1 MEVGWPSAALS
12 PTSPWSFGLGPW
24 SVLGPWRPWSLVLG
38 PWSRSRHCATTRY
51 QEPRTKDQGPTKDEG
66 PGSKDQGPRTK
77 DQGRRV
83 TLSGSQVLVEPLQ
96 RAPPGQLGCRFV
108 VARRGVVVEAV
119 IGLGID
125 VAFVRNI
132 GCLQCR
138 VVRRPRLGQTRIELA
153 MVNQNR
159 RLDLRNVCCWRRT
172 AVERN
177 SRSKIRDANGQ
188 HVGDP
193 SAKTEP
199 DRAQSARA
207 VGTGL

>member
-12 PTSPWSFGLGPW
+12 PTSPWSFGLGP
-24 SVLGPWRPWSLVLG
+24 SLVLGVLGPWSLVLG
-38 PWSRSRHCATTRY
+38 PGHVIALRPGTKN
-51 QEPRTKDQGPTKDEG
+51 QEPRTRDRQRT
-66 PGSKDQGPRTK
+66 KDQGPRTK

-138 VVRRPRLGQTRIELA
+138 VVRRPR
-153 MVNQNR
+153 
-159 RLDLRNVCCWRRT
+159 
-172 AVERN
+172 
-177 SRSKIRDANGQ
+177 
-188 HVGDP
+188 
-193 SAKTEP
+193 
-199 DRAQSARA
+199 
-207 VGTGL
+207 

>member
-12 PTSPWSFGLGPW
+12 PTSPWSFGLG
-24 SVLGPWRPWSLVLG
+24 LGPSLVLG
-38 PWSRSRHCATTRY
+38 VLSPWSWPRHCAMTRY
-51 QEPRTKDQGPTKDEG
+51 QG
-66 PGSKDQGPRTK
+66 PGTDKGRRTK

-172 AVERN
+172 TVERN

-199 DRAQSARA
+199 NRAQSARA

>member
-1 MEVGWPSAALS
+1 M
-12 PTSPWSFGLGPW
+12 
-24 SVLGPWRPWSLVLG
+24 SL
-38 PWSRSRHCATTRY
+38 RY
-51 QEPRTKDQGPTKDEG
+51 DQVPRTKD
-66 PGSKDQGPRTK
+66 DQGPGTDKGRRTR

-83 TLSGSQVLVEPLQ
+83 TLSSSQVFVEPIQ
-96 RAPPGQLGCRFV
+96 RAPPGQLGSRFV

-125 VAFVRNI
+125 VALVRNV
-132 GCLQCR
+132 GCLQRR
-138 VVRRPRLGQTRIELA
+138 VVRRPRFGETRIELA

-188 HVGDP
+188 
-193 SAKTEP
+193 
-199 DRAQSARA
+199 
-207 VGTGL
+207 